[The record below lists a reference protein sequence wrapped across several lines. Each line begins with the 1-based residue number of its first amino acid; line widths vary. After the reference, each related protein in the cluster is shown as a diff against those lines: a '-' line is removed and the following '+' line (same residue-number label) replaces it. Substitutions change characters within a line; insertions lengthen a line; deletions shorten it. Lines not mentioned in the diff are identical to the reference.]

1 MSKLGI
7 IGLGKVGTQV
17 LTDVQQLNLFSEI
30 ILIDDR
36 ADVASGE
43 ALDHIHSQGLINTAL
58 QLLYICKYLRTHF
71 S

>member
-43 ALDHIHSQGLINTAL
+43 ALDHIHSQGLINTAH
-58 QLLYICKYLRTHF
+58 I
-71 S
+71 

>member
-36 ADVASGE
+36 ADA
-43 ALDHIHSQGLINTAL
+43 A
-58 QLLYICKYLRTHF
+58 R
-71 S
+71 